1 MNREWDLVELIDE
14 LIDGTASTSCRS
26 FQRTGIGQVI
36 VEATRAIG
44 GEDLG
49 AENESGAFIRH
60 NVGGVERSHRVLLVI
75 VGEAPYLVRKLSVF
89 YRQAHRGIPPRW

>member
-14 LIDGTASTSCRS
+14 LVDSTASTSYRC
-26 FQRTGIGQVI
+26 FQRPGIGQVI

-49 AENESGAFIRH
+49 AKNESGAFIRH

-75 VGEAPYLVRKLSVF
+75 VVEAPYLAHKLSVF
-89 YRQAHRGIPPRW
+89 YRQAHRGIPPRC